1 MSSTTNVTNGC
12 EVQRGR
18 LRGILEGEKLR
29 AAVLSSY
36 QAVSYLAG
44 TNILTQMMLPDR
56 PAFYLYFADGRNT
69 LLVCDIETGMVLT
82 QTDITDV
89 QEYVEFAQDPWEV
102 LGGLLTER
110 GVGTERIGFE
120 ARRMPAEGYEKIR
133 RVLPDVKLVAI
144 DDAVEDLQSVKSADE
159 VEKLRYAAQVTLDA
173 VLSAVDGGSAEMG
186 ELGLAADMTAKIV
199 LSAGAPRFTFL
210 ASGERALGAHM
221 DPADRVLEP
230 GHIWRVDLGARFF
243 DRINSDLART
253 GVVGDPTGEQEE
265 LLQGL
270 LAAQAAGFNAVEP
283 GRPASGV
290 FHAVR
295 EEFNR
300 QFEPRGVRFQMPHV
314 GHGLGTGLHEAPIL
328 HPGNDVPLEPGMVLA
343 IEPMLKATDRGECY
357 HTEDLVVV
365 TESGHELLTQPQREL
380 LRVKV

>member
-1 MSSTTNVTNGC
+1 VTNSS

-18 LRGILEGEKLR
+18 LRGILDSEKLQV
-29 AAVLSSY
+29 AVLNSY

-56 PAFYLYFADGRNT
+56 PAFYLCFADGKNT
-69 LLVCDIETGMVLT
+69 LLVCDIETGMVET

-89 QEYVEFAQDPWEV
+89 QEYVEFAQDPWEM
-102 LGGLLTER
+102 LGGLLSER
-110 GVGTERIGFE
+110 GVGSERVGFE
-120 ARRMPAEGYEKIR
+120 ARRMPAEGYEKMR

-173 VLSAVDGGSAEMG
+173 VLSTVDGASAEMG

-199 LSAGAPRFTFL
+199 LSAGSPRFTFL

-221 DPADRVLEP
+221 DPADRALEP

-243 DRINSDLART
+243 ERINSDLART
-253 GVVGDPTGEQEE
+253 GVVGDPTDEQEE

-270 LAAQAAGFNAVEP
+270 LAAQAAGFKAVEP

-290 FHAVR
+290 FYAVR

-365 TESGHELLTQPQREL
+365 TENGHELLTQPQREL